1 MKKNLLIT
9 GGAGGIGS
17 ACARLL
23 SRDYNIILAYNKNKE
38 GALALANEL
47 GGDVILVRG
56 DISDPAFVDSLFALR
71 VDAVINNAGI
81 SRFSL
86 LQQECDEEIDR
97 VLNVNLKGCIYVCRK
112 AMQKM
117 SGRGGSIVNISSM
130 WGQVGAAG
138 ESVYSASKAG
148 VIGLT
153 KALAKE
159 GGPNGVRVNCVCPG
173 VIDTPMNACLS
184 ENTLDDLKQQT
195 PLGRIGTPDEVAKA
209 VAFLLGDDAS
219 FITGQVLGVNGGLV
233 I

>member
-23 SRDYNIILAYNKNKE
+23 SKEYNIILAYNKSVE
-38 GALALANEL
+38 GAKALADEL
-47 GGDVILVRG
+47 GDIVLACG
-56 DISDPAFVDSLFALR
+56 DISDAAFVDSLFSLR

-86 LQQECDEEIDR
+86 LQDETVRDIDT

-130 WGQVGAAG
+130 WGQVGASG

-148 VIGLT
+148 IIGLT

-184 ENTLDDLKQQT
+184 QSTLDELKQQT
-195 PLGRIGTPDEVAKA
+195 PLGRIGEPIEVAKA
-209 VAFLLGDDAS
+209 VAFLLSDDAS

>member
-17 ACARLL
+17 ACARLM

-47 GGDVILVRG
+47 GGDVILARG

-86 LQQECDEEIDR
+86 LQDEDDQDIDR
-97 VLNVNLKGCIYVCRK
+97 VLNVNLKGQIYVCRK

-117 SGRGGSIVNISSM
+117 SGRGGSIVNVSSM

-148 VIGLT
+148 IIGLT

-173 VIDTPMNACLS
+173 VIDTDMNACLS
-184 ENTLDDLKQQT
+184 SDTLESLKSQT
-195 PLGRIGTPDEVAKA
+195 PLGRIGKPEEVASA
-209 VAFLLGDDAS
+209 IAFLLSDQAS
-219 FITGQVLGVNGGLV
+219 FITGQILGVNGGLV

>member
-17 ACARLL
+17 ACARLM
-23 SRDYNIILAYNKNKE
+23 SRDYNIILAYNKNDVGAK
-38 GALALANEL
+38 ALAAEI
-47 GGDVILVRG
+47 GDVVLAKG
-56 DISDPAFVDSLFALR
+56 DISDPAFVESLFALR

-81 SRFSL
+81 SHFAL
-86 LQQECDEEIDR
+86 LQNESDEDVDR
-97 VLNVNLKGCIYVCRK
+97 VLDINLKGCIYVCRK

-117 SGRGGSIVNISSM
+117 SSMGGSIVNVSSM
-130 WGQVGAAG
+130 WGQVGASS

-148 VIGLT
+148 IIGLT

-159 GGPNGVRVNCVCPG
+159 GGPSGIRVNCVCPG
-173 VIDTPMNACLS
+173 VINTPMNACLDQA
-184 ENTLDDLKQQT
+184 TLDELAYKT
-195 PLGRIGTPDEVAKA
+195 PLGRIGEPEEVARA
-209 VAFLLGDDAS
+209 IAFLLSDDAS